1 MMRDAEMRYSSYS
14 IMDRAFGAA
23 AFRMRTDRASWITTA
38 LDALYEAQR
47 RQAITDIR
55 RHRHLFPCPQHLA
68 LDDEAYSR
76 TIPARRQAISPTGAT
91 LPMLMMQGALMTV
104 LALFFYL
111 LLHVLA

>member
-1 MMRDAEMRYSSYS
+1 MRYPSYS
-14 IMDRAFGAA
+14 IMDRAFEVA
-23 AFRMRTDRASWITTA
+23 AFRMRADHVSWITAA

-55 RHRHLFPCPQHLA
+55 RHRHLFRCPAHLA
-68 LDDEAYSR
+68 LDDEAAGNSSA
-76 TIPARRQAISPTGAT
+76 IPACKQVATPNGAI
-91 LPMLMMQGALMTV
+91 LPSIMMQGALIAV

>member
-55 RHRHLFPCPQHLA
+55 RHRHLFPCPQHL
-68 LDDEAYSR
+68 DDEAYR
-76 TIPARRQAISPTGAT
+76 AIPARRQAISPTGAT